1 MVASSGSAATSKD
14 LAVAA
19 PVALHVESAEE
30 ADVDLSMEGDFS
42 ADEKA
47 DDGDAVAQA
56 GLGRRSLLERRKAER
71 SALPPTQ
78 LTSVKELLQG
88 RKQQHYMR
96 VTVFHTQATD
106 VEDRSRPGL
115 TTSFQKHVYVGLID
129 EALSIIQHNTR
140 LLVVN
145 HSRLG

>member
-1 MVASSGSAATSKD
+1 
-14 LAVAA
+14 
-19 PVALHVESAEE
+19 
-30 ADVDLSMEGDFS
+30 MEGDFP

-88 RKQQHYMR
+88 RKQ
-96 VTVFHTQATD
+96 
-106 VEDRSRPGL
+106 
-115 TTSFQKHVYVGLID
+115 
-129 EALSIIQHNTR
+129 
-140 LLVVN
+140 
-145 HSRLG
+145 